1 MATGDI
7 LVAVGQVTKQIG
19 TNVSETA
26 VIPVAEF
33 AANNTSVEF
42 FVVPRETDGK
52 NVTYDVI
59 AVGKDA

>member
-7 LVAVGQVTKQIG
+7 LVAVGQVTKEIG
-19 TNVSETA
+19 TNVSEA
-26 VIPVAEF
+26 IVIPVAEF
-33 AANNTSVEF
+33 AVNNTNVEF

>member
-7 LVAVGQVTKQIG
+7 LVAVGQVTKEIG

-33 AANNTSVEF
+33 AVNNTNVEF